1 MDTSDD
7 SNKNFF
13 KHVFNFDDESKSDIL
28 NILHKN
34 NLAYLW
40 GNVVL

>member
-1 MDTSDD
+1 MLYT
-7 SNKNFF
+7 FF
-13 KHVFNFDDESKSDIL
+13 LSELDIL

-40 GNVVL
+40 GNILL